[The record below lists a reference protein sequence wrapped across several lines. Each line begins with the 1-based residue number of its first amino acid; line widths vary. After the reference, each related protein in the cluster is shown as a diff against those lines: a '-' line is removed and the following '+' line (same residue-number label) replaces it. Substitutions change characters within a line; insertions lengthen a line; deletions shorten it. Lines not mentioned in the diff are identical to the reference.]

1 MIRLLT
7 LPLDGPLDM
16 VRARQRARQIARLL
30 RFDPYDQ
37 IGVAAAAFT
46 IASQAVHNQTSAE
59 LRIDIDD
66 AVLHLYAE
74 PTSGS
79 PPPKRA
85 PAMSRKNTSQSAR
98 QAFRFERRL
107 PDAACESPVED
118 LVWMIEQLDRE
129 LPLDWIDEMEL
140 QNHET
145 LQLLHVLHTVQ
156 EQLRD
161 YLEKKPNVA

>member
-46 IASQAVHNQTSAE
+46 IASQAVHYQTTAQ
-59 LRIDIDD
+59 LRIDIIDGI
-66 AVLHLYAE
+66 LHLYAE
-74 PTSGS
+74 STSSAKKKTKQS
-79 PPPKRA
+79 PG
-85 PAMSRKNTSQSAR
+85 QS
-98 QAFRFERRL
+98 FRFERRL
-107 PDAACESPVED
+107 PDAACESPAED
-118 LVWMIEQLDRE
+118 LVWMVEQLDRE
-129 LPLDWIDEMEL
+129 MPLDWIDEMEL

-161 YLEKKPNVA
+161 YLEKKPSVA